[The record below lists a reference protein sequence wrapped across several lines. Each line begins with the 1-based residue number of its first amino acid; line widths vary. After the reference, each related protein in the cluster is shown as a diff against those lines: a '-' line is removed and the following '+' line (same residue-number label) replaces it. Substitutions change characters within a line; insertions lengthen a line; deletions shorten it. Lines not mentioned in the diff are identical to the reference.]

1 LRSLGG
7 FVFGTTRSSIRR
19 NHALIAPDSHVQSPL
34 PGWNSAKGILLITP
48 AMGARFTQYLALL
61 DPGATSALAPASI
74 QRFVF
79 VLAGTLL
86 VHSDDQAHTLQ
97 PGGYA
102 YFPPDHDHALVAET
116 PARILV
122 FEKPYA
128 SLPDHAPPAALIG
141 QEAALPAAPFL
152 GDPDAQLKYLLPS
165 SPAWDMEMNLFTFN
179 PGACLPLVET
189 HVMEHGLIFLQGG
202 GIYRLDEHWYPVQQ
216 GDVIWMG
223 PFCPQWFAAVGK
235 TPARYLYYKDVNREP
250 WGRA

>member
-1 LRSLGG
+1 
-7 FVFGTTRSSIRR
+7 VFGSTRSSIGR

-34 PGWNSAKGILLITP
+34 PGWGGAKGILLITP

-61 DPGATSALAPASI
+61 DAGTTSALPPAGI

-79 VLAGTLL
+79 VLEGALNL
-86 VHSDDQAHTLQ
+86 QSEDQTHMLTA
-97 PGGYA
+97 GGYA
-102 YFPPDHDHALVAET
+102 YLPPDHNHTLQAEA
-116 PARILV
+116 PGRILI
-122 FEKPYA
+122 FEKPYIP
-128 SLPDHAPPAALIG
+128 LPNHAPPAAYIG
-141 QEAALPAAPFL
+141 HEEEIPAAPFL
-152 GDPDAQLKYLLPS
+152 GDPDALLKYLLPG

-202 GIYRLDEHWYPVQQ
+202 GIYRLDDRWYGVQE

-250 WGRA
+250 WGDRA